1 MKNLH
6 THITLSEGIV
16 FDLDGTLLHTEPDIR
31 LAINGALKSCGF
43 DQLDDSI
50 TLPNLH
56 GTLPEILSAAMK
68 VIGAPESSI
77 FDVMRHYNKHYVKQ
91 AHSNSVLYPGVYE
104 LLSYLDSIDI
114 ALGVCTNKDEVAAR
128 QALEKTS
135 ILKFFTCVTGG
146 DTTAYAKPHSMP
158 LLHTLKIMDV
168 LPKKSLL
175 IGDTHVDAL
184 CAQQSKISF
193 IHFQNG
199 YGNSVHENYPCIGY
213 FSDYIELLNAKDMY
227 E

>member
-1 MKNLH
+1 MKNVFS
-6 THITLSEGIV
+6 ILSNRKGIV

-31 LAINGALKSCGF
+31 LAINAAFKTCGF
-43 DQLDDSI
+43 QPIEDRT

-56 GTLPEILSAAMK
+56 GTLPEILSAAMQL
-68 VIGAPESSI
+68 IEAPESSI

-91 AHSNSVLYPGVYE
+91 AHRHSILYPGAYE
-104 LLSYLDSIDI
+104 FLHYLDSKGI
-114 ALGVCTNKDEVAAR
+114 ALGICTNKDEASAR

-158 LLHTLKIMDV
+158 LLHTLKILDV
-168 LPKKSLL
+168 EPEHTLM

-184 CAQQSKISF
+184 CAQQAKINF

-199 YGNSVHENYPCIGY
+199 YGKSVSENYPCVGY
-213 FSDYIELLNAKDMY
+213 FSDYIELLDIRKII
-227 E
+227 